1 MCRAWGAIDC
11 FFRDH
16 PDNYWAGAS
25 WASGN
30 SHSVPGV
37 PAQAMPGQAACRV
50 LPTAPD
56 LSWD

>member
-30 SHSVPGV
+30 SHSVPGFLPKLCQGKP
-37 PAQAMPGQAACRV
+37 PAGSCLQPQ
-50 LPTAPD
+50 T
-56 LSWD
+56 